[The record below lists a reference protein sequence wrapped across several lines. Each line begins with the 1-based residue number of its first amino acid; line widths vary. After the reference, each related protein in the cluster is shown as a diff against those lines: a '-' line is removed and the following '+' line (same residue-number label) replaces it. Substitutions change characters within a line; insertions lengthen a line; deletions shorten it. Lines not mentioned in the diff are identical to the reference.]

1 MELNKI
7 YNECCLE
14 TMSKMKDGIVD
25 LVVTSPPYD
34 DLRHYNGFS
43 FEFEQIAGELFRV
56 LAKNGVLVWI
66 VGDSTKNGNESGT
79 SFRQA
84 LYFQKVGF
92 SLYDT
97 MIYQKIGTSSPQKPE
112 IRYKHSFEYMFVFCK
127 GQRPKSINLIKPTNK
142 ERNRQFETAS
152 KVQRNGNILRHSYQ
166 IESESI
172 LPNVW
177 LVDATNGARE
187 SSGIHPAA
195 FPEILPER
203 HIFTWSSKGDLVYD
217 PFGGSGTTAKAAHK
231 LERNWIL
238 SEVSKEYC
246 DAAEN
251 RLYPY
256 LSVHSLFSCV

>member
-1 MELNKI
+1 MCGKPLLNAFFTPPSIFLYMELNKI

-92 SLYDT
+92 
-97 MIYQKIGTSSPQKPE
+97 
-112 IRYKHSFEYMFVFCK
+112 
-127 GQRPKSINLIKPTNK
+127 
-142 ERNRQFETAS
+142 
-152 KVQRNGNILRHSYQ
+152 
-166 IESESI
+166 
-172 LPNVW
+172 
-177 LVDATNGARE
+177 
-187 SSGIHPAA
+187 
-195 FPEILPER
+195 
-203 HIFTWSSKGDLVYD
+203 
-217 PFGGSGTTAKAAHK
+217 
-231 LERNWIL
+231 
-238 SEVSKEYC
+238 
-246 DAAEN
+246 
-251 RLYPY
+251 
-256 LSVHSLFSCV
+256 